1 MEKVSP
7 ENFSFDIIRFFRY
20 PKIFW
25 DDKEIRNS
33 SPSELKRLID
43 RLRSSPVPLDRLRFK
58 AFVRRMI
65 ERGSASDALLFLTP
79 DEIREFLEQES
90 VYCVN
95 ERMESLWKKI
105 SGLPESFQVKKVRAG
120 KPRSSG
126 LS

>member
-1 MEKVSP
+1 MENALP
-7 ENFSFDIIRFFRY
+7 ETFSFDVMLFFRY

-25 DDKEIRNS
+25 DDKEIRNT

-43 RLRSSPVPLDRLRFK
+43 RLRSSPVPSDRLRFK

-65 ERGSASDALLFLTP
+65 ERGSGSDALLFLTP
-79 DEIREFLEQES
+79 DEIREFLEKES
-90 VYCVN
+90 VYCMD

-105 SGLPESFQVKKVRAG
+105 SGLPESFQLKRARAG

>member
-7 ENFSFDIIRFFRY
+7 ENFSFDIIHFFRY

-25 DDKEIRNS
+25 DDKEIRNA
-33 SPSELKRLID
+33 SPSELQRLID

-79 DEIREFLEQES
+79 DEIREFREQES

>member
-1 MEKVSP
+1 MP
-7 ENFSFDIIRFFRY
+7 FFRY

-25 DDKEIRNS
+25 DDKEIRNA

-43 RLRSSPVPLDRLRFK
+43 RLRSSPVSSDRLRFK

-65 ERGSASDALLFLTP
+65 ERGSAGDALLFLTP

-90 VYCVN
+90 VYCMD

-105 SGLPESFQVKKVRAG
+105 SGLPESFQLKRARAG